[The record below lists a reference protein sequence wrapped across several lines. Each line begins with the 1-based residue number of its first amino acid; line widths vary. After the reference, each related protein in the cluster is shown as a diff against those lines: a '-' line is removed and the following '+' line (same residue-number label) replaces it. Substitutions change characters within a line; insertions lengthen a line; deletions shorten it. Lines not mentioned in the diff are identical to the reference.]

1 LLTAGLLLAELLAA
15 ALAAAGL
22 ESGAAGAVA
31 LVHAL
36 SNPAA
41 SDPAPN
47 NTADTRA
54 GSNRMRTP
62 PSVRPMG
69 EGGDR
74 IWTIPNAISV
84 ARLIGVPVFLWLVLG
99 VDTRAGDWWAVGLLI
114 ASGAS
119 DWLDGKIARALNQQ
133 SRLGQL
139 LDPAADRLYIV
150 ATIVALAVRSIIPW
164 WLVALL
170 AVRELLMG
178 VVLAVLRRRG
188 WGALQVS
195 FVGKT
200 ATLCLLYAFPL
211 LFLGSHVA
219 SYAETARVAG
229 WSLAIWGSALY
240 WCAALLYIV
249 QARRLLAGPA
259 PMEAYQA

>member
-1 LLTAGLLLAELLAA
+1 VLLAAPLAAGLLLWGLL
-15 ALAAAGL
+15 AAGL
-22 ESGAAGAVA
+22 EPGAVGGFVLA
-31 LVHAL
+31 HPLT
-36 SNPAA
+36 A
-41 SDPAPN
+41 S
-47 NTADTRA
+47 NTASTRA

-69 EGGDR
+69 EDGDR

-84 ARLIGVPVFLWLVLG
+84 ARLIGVPVFLWLVLR
-99 VDTRAGDWWAVGLLI
+99 VRTPAGDWWAVGLLI

-133 SRLGQL
+133 SRLGQI

-170 AVRELLMG
+170 AVRELMMG

-219 SYAETARVAG
+219 GYAETARVAG
-229 WSLAIWGSALY
+229 WSFAIWGSALY

-259 PMEAYQA
+259 PREAYQA